1 MKRAEGEED
10 GDNDNRRGDQMEI
23 RETEDGQKRKI
34 KEMKRTDGDGDN
46 DRRRMCC
53 VIITLH
59 WKSEVTNKSVK
70 EKKSLRRRGEGKK
83 QKGERRNDR
92 EENVKAVSVKRTEII
107 STTK

>member
-59 WKSEVTNKSVK
+59 
-70 EKKSLRRRGEGKK
+70 
-83 QKGERRNDR
+83 
-92 EENVKAVSVKRTEII
+92 
-107 STTK
+107 